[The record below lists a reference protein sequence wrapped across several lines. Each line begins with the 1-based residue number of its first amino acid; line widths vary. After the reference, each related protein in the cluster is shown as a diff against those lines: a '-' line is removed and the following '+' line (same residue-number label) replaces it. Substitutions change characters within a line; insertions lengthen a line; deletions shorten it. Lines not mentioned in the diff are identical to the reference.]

1 MGPPQRRLATGL
13 RRRAEARLGSRLRM
27 ARLFP
32 SAPAEVGVE
41 PSPFKRDCGDDLG
54 SVHNVRA
61 ISIPCSTMFN
71 NVQHWAD
78 LSHPNSERF
87 NVIWP
92 LEKVTPERSNLFES
106 HWSNQWLT
114 QTELEVRRRE
124 VKAGATKSSSPESS
138 GATAGRNL
146 PSGVR

>member
-71 NVQHWAD
+71 NVQIPAD

-92 LEKVTPERSNLFES
+92 LEKVTRNGE
-106 HWSNQWLT
+106 T
-114 QTELEVRRRE
+114 
-124 VKAGATKSSSPESS
+124 SSSLTGRTSGLPKPSYSIPRRQPSFPSS
-138 GATAGRNL
+138 NHARSFPNQRVFAAAR
-146 PSGVR
+146 

>member
-27 ARLFP
+27 ARWFP

-61 ISIPCSTMFN
+61 ISIPCSTL
-71 NVQHWAD
+71 AD

-92 LEKVTPERSNLFES
+92 LEKATPERSNLFES

-114 QTELEVRRRE
+114 QTELDR
-124 VKAGATKSSSPESS
+124 
-138 GATAGRNL
+138 
-146 PSGVR
+146 PS